1 MLLVEIMKKKKK
13 IGYVNINEKLLQNIS
28 ESFPNIIFYNIRKS
42 KHKIYDI
49 VLHNDLIDAE
59 EKALYEIFNTYLVN
73 VDNSSYKNIID
84 QINTGLRRDRCL
96 SSDQIMYI
104 NVVNKFQ
111 YINEKIEKLVGDE
124 KSHSLKV
131 AYLAKVFC
139 DKTGMSEER
148 KLQLYMAGLMHDI
161 GKMYIDP
168 KILCKKGKLT
178 EEEYDEVKIHPIK
191 SYEILKGYLPEGVL
205 LLIRDHHKR
214 ENNSGYP
221 MNEEASSEWGKILG
235 LFDSYDAMI
244 SKRIYN
250 KPLTK
255 SDGINELL
263 LCTKEVSDGGKG
275 VLFNPYL
282 TELFI
287 KTL

>member
-1 MLLVEIMKKKKK
+1 MIKKKK
-13 IGYVNINEKLLQNIS
+13 IGYININEKLIHNIS
-28 ESFPNIIFYNIRKS
+28 ESFPNIIFCDIRNS

-49 VLHNDLIDAE
+49 VLHNDLIDSE
-59 EKALYEIFNTYLVN
+59 EKALYDIFNTYLIN
-73 VDNSSYKNIID
+73 VDNSSYQNIVDHISKGLKRNRYLSCD
-84 QINTGLRRDRCL
+84 QIC
-96 SSDQIMYI
+96 YI
-104 NVVNKFQ
+104 NVINKFQ

-131 AYLAKVFC
+131 AYLAKNFC

-161 GKMYIDP
+161 GKMYVDP
-168 KILCKKGKLT
+168 KILCKKGKLN
-178 EEEYDEVKIHPIK
+178 EEEYEEVKIHPIK
-191 SYEILKGYLPEGVL
+191 SYEMLKGYLPESVL

-214 ENNSGYP
+214 ENNTGYP
-221 MNEEASSEWGKILG
+221 MNEDASSEWGKILG

-244 SKRIYN
+244 SKRVYN
-250 KPLTK
+250 KPMTK
-255 SDGINELL
+255 DDGINELL
-263 LCTKEVSDGGKG
+263 LCTKEVSNGGKG